1 MTLTDSNRRLHK
13 SNGQRQS
20 RDTNEQ
26 EKTLKSEP
34 KTSSAPDNTGQRGCD
49 RAQTTKASL
58 DSANALQASL
68 WLSRAMRVVSTIDFV
83 VKGKE
88 IKALFSLL
96 YFLLLLLEFFFQ
108 SPTKTISKT
117 GLISASYIKLKEGSH
132 PAFCVV
138 SKLLSEDPD
147 GAQKYQTIKQNYM
160 STKFV

>member
-1 MTLTDSNRRLHK
+1 MARGKVGRRWGGAEEGGGGGFTDEEMTLTDSNRRLHK

-26 EKTLKSEP
+26 EKTLQSEP

-68 WLSRAMRVVSTIDFV
+68 WLLRAKRVVSTIDFV

-96 YFLLLLLEFFFQ
+96 YFLLLLLGFLSNPQ
-108 SPTKTISKT
+108 RKR
-117 GLISASYIKLKEGSH
+117 YLKEG
-132 PAFCVV
+132 
-138 SKLLSEDPD
+138 
-147 GAQKYQTIKQNYM
+147 
-160 STKFV
+160 